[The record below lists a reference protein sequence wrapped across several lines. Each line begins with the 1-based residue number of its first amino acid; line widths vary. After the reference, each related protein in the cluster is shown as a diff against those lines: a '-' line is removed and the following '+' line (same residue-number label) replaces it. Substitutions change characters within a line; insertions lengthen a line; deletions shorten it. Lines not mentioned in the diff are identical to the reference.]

1 MGINTLNRHLQE
13 ALNPKSKN
21 KNEKKIGDEVFR
33 VGDKVMQIKNNYN
46 TEWRIIKKWTR
57 S

>member
-46 TEWRIIKKWTR
+46 TEWRIIKKMD
-57 S
+57 